1 MELKSLLL
9 LRLFVVRTD
18 QSAEVNH
25 TFCRI
30 KTGSEIDQSNSSS
43 IGSVVCL
50 ATYMVPYC
58 LDADVFVVWA

>member
-1 MELKSLLL
+1 M
-9 LRLFVVRTD
+9 RTD

-58 LDADVFVVWA
+58 LDAAFFVVWA